1 MLTAD
6 ILKSWCKEQSNRSKA
21 RGQSQARVPMYAKKL
36 MVSIKVAAFAESLED
51 AWVWY
56 KEPTKGLRKETIIH
70 AAAELALSICE
81 VRNQSKLSY
90 DDSIL
95 LIRRGYSKEIAK
107 LRKNVKPLERILYD
121 MQREE
126 SPNVALGSMMAILE
140 SLGFTLHDLD
150 RKIMDKGQAGYAQT
164 EAIAN

>member
-1 MLTAD
+1 MLTTD
-6 ILKSWCKEQSNRSKA
+6 VLKTWCKEQANRSKL
-21 RGQSQARVPMYAKKL
+21 RGQSKERVPMYAKKL

-56 KEPTKGLRKETIIH
+56 KQPASGLRKEQIMH

-81 VRNQSKLSY
+81 VRNQSKISY
-90 DDSIL
+90 DDSLL
-95 LIRRGYSKEIAK
+95 LIRRGYGKEITK

-126 SPNVALGSMMAILE
+126 SPNVVLGSMMAVLE
-140 SLGFTLHDLD
+140 SLGFGLNDLNQQ
-150 RKIMDKGQAGYAQT
+150 IIGKGRAGHV
-164 EAIAN
+164 EAVAN